1 MMTNSALHQHSPAPA
16 PAPSVA
22 VNLAP
27 SRSGAKFGIK
37 IKLQLAFGVV
47 AVMTVIAAAVAMMS
61 FAATER
67 GFQQVAGRQVP
78 MMTDAMRLSV
88 TSGDIS
94 AAAARLVSA
103 KTAADQKAISALIA
117 EKSRDLKGIMD
128 RVRGAGG
135 NSPAFAKVEALSQRL
150 EVNLLALEKA
160 IAEAAELR
168 GKIEARLDAVHKA
181 HSTISAKLAP
191 IVDDSYFDVVITAE
205 DVGRSGDN
213 VAKSLVNDGLQV
225 LQAIV
230 AIGAETNLVTGLLTA
245 SALTTSPAILAMLED
260 RFTASA
266 HRAQKQLRRLP
277 AESRLSVLKGQVDAL
292 VKLADFKSRAN
303 GAGAD
308 GSERLNKVFRAHES
322 LALLLV
328 TLIDDLNFDLVL
340 RSEQTTKRSSGLVKD
355 LVANQITGLRHALEI
370 AAQTHLLTSL
380 ISEGAVVI
388 DAVRLTPIQDRF
400 KAAADA
406 LTKASATLAADEIK
420 QPIAQLVGF
429 GQGADSA
436 FALRARE
443 LAASAAADR
452 TIQENVGLQREL
464 DQAVAALVQ
473 EAEAAMNQ
481 ANVQLMDDLDRNRTL
496 LSIVAVI
503 SVLVAAGIGVF
514 YVQRRLIR
522 RLTTMGEAMRL
533 LSSGKT
539 DMAVPGAGDDDEI
552 GQMAGSLEVF
562 RAGEI
567 ERRRFAER
575 ERAEQTAHQQRA
587 AAVERMIA
595 EFRATVTAVI
605 ASVTTNVER
614 MAGTAQNLATIA
626 GTADQRASA
635 ASASSAAT
643 SENVHTVAAATDE
656 LGTSIQEINQQ
667 AGQANQVVERATDIA
682 RSADQ
687 LVGELATGADRI
699 GNVVKLIRAIAEQT
713 NLLALNATIE
723 AARAGEAGR
732 GFAVVAAEVKTLANQ
747 TAKATEDIATQ
758 IAGIQS
764 STNQAVGAIR
774 SISGVMGDIGGF
786 TATIAAAME
795 QQSASTQEIAH
806 NVQQAASGANELA
819 GNMTVVS
826 EAIRETSRSS
836 AAVLEASDALAQQAS
851 TLQQA
856 VDEFL
861 RQVAAA

>member
-1 MMTNSALHQHSPAPA
+1 
-16 PAPSVA
+16 
-22 VNLAP
+22 
-27 SRSGAKFGIK
+27 
-37 IKLQLAFGVV
+37 
-47 AVMTVIAAAVAMMS
+47 MTVIAAAVAMMS

-78 MMTDAMRLSV
+78 MMTDAMRLSL

-103 KTAADQKAISALIA
+103 KTAADQKTISALIA
-117 EKSRDLKGIMD
+117 DKSRDLKRIMD

-135 NSPAFAKVEALSQRL
+135 SSPAYAKVEGVSQRL
-150 EVNLLALEKA
+150 DVNLLALEKA
-160 IAEAAELR
+160 IAEASDLR
-168 GKIEARLDAVHKA
+168 GNIEARLDAVHKV

-191 IVDDSYFDVVITAE
+191 IVDDSYFDAVITAE
-205 DVGRSGDN
+205 EVGKSGD
-213 VAKSLVNDGLQV
+213 K
-225 LQAIV
+225 
-230 AIGAETNLVTGLLTA
+230 E
-245 SALTTSPAILAMLED
+245 
-260 RFTASA
+260 
-266 HRAQKQLRRLP
+266 
-277 AESRLSVLKGQVDAL
+277 
-292 VKLADFKSRAN
+292 
-303 GAGAD
+303 
-308 GSERLNKVFRAHES
+308 
-322 LALLLV
+322 
-328 TLIDDLNFDLVL
+328 
-340 RSEQTTKRSSGLVKD
+340 TTKRSNRLVKD
-355 LVANQITGLRHALEI
+355 LDNQITGLRHALEI

-380 ISEGAVVI
+380 TSEGAVVT
-388 DAVRLTPIQDRF
+388 DAARLTPIQERF
-400 KAAADA
+400 KAAAA
-406 LTKASATLAADEIK
+406 TLTKAAATLATDEIK

-443 LAASAAADR
+443 LAAIAAGDR

-481 ANVQLMDDLDRNRTL
+481 ANMQLMDDLDRNRTL

-522 RLTTMGEAMRL
+522 RLTSMGEAMRL

-643 SENVHTVAAATDE
+643 SANVHTVAAATDE

>member
-1 MMTNSALHQHSPAPA
+1 MMTSTLHQGSPTPAPA
-16 PAPSVA
+16 YSA
-22 VNLAP
+22 VNVASP
-27 SRSGAKFGIK
+27 RHGATFGIK
-37 IKLQLAFGVV
+37 VKLQLAFGIV

-103 KTAADQKAISALIA
+103 KTAAEQKAISALIA
-117 EKSRDLKGIMD
+117 ENSRELKRIMD

-135 NSPAFAKVEALSQRL
+135 NSPAFAKVEAVSQRL
-150 EVNLLALEKA
+150 DVNLVALERA
-160 IAEAAELR
+160 IAEASDLR

-181 HSTISAKLAP
+181 HTTISAKLAP
-191 IVDDSYFDVVITAE
+191 IVDDSYFDVVMTAE
-205 DVGRSGDN
+205 DVGKSGDD

-225 LQAIV
+225 LQAVV

-245 SALTTSPAILAMLED
+245 SALTTSPAILALLED

-277 AESRLSVLKGQVDAL
+277 AESRLAALKNQVDAL
-292 VKLADFKSRAN
+292 VKLADFKHRTN
-303 GAGAD
+303 DAGAD
-308 GSERLNKVFRAHES
+308 GAERLNKVFRAHES

-340 RSEQTTKRSSGLVKD
+340 RSEQTTRRSSGLVKD
-355 LVANQITGLRHALEI
+355 LVDNQIASLRHALEI

-380 ISEGAVVI
+380 ISEGAVAT
-388 DAVRLTPIQDRF
+388 DATRLTPIQERF
-400 KAAADA
+400 KAAADTLA
-406 LTKASATLAADEIK
+406 KASATLATDDLK

-443 LAASAAADR
+443 LSASAVGDR
-452 TIQENVGLQREL
+452 TVQQNVGLQREL
-464 DQAVAALVQ
+464 DQAVAALVS
-473 EAEAAMNQ
+473 EAEASMNQ
-481 ANVQLMDDLDRNRTL
+481 ANVQLMEDLNRNRTL

-503 SVLVAAGIGVF
+503 SVVVAAGIGVF

-522 RLTTMGEAMRL
+522 RLTSMGDAMRL
-533 LSSGKT
+533 LSSGET
-539 DMAVPGAGDDDEI
+539 DMAVPGAGDHDEI
-552 GQMAGSLEVF
+552 GEMAGSLEVF

-575 ERAEQTAHQQRA
+575 ERAEQTAHQERA

-605 ASVTTNVER
+605 ASVTANVER
-614 MAGTAQNLATIA
+614 MAGTAQNLSTIA
-626 GTADQRASA
+626 GSADHRAGA

-643 SENVHTVAAATDE
+643 SANVHTVAAATDE
-656 LGTSIQEINQQ
+656 LGTSIEQINRQ
-667 AGQANQVVERATDIA
+667 AGQAKDVVERATAIA
-682 RSADQ
+682 RSADR

-699 GNVVKLIRAIAEQT
+699 GDVVKLIRAIAEQT

-723 AARAGEAGR
+723 AARAGESGR
-732 GFAVVAAEVKTLANQ
+732 GFAVVAAEVKTLASQ
-747 TAKATEDIATQ
+747 TAKATEEIATQ

-764 STNQAVGAIR
+764 STTQAVDAIR
-774 SISGVMGDIGGF
+774 SISAVMGEIGGF
-786 TATIAAAME
+786 TANIAAAVG
-795 QQSASTQEIAH
+795 QQSTSTQEIAQS
-806 NVQQAASGANELA
+806 VQEAATGANELA
-819 GNMTVVS
+819 ANMTVVS
-826 EAIRETSRSS
+826 EAIRETTRSS
-836 AAVLEASDALAQQAS
+836 AAVLEVSDALAQQAR

-856 VDEFL
+856 VEDFL
-861 RQVAAA
+861 QQVAAA